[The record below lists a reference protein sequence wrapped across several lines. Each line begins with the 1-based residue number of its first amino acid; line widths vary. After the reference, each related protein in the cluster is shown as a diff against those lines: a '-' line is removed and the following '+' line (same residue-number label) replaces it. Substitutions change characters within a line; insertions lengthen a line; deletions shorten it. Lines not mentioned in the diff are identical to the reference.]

1 MFGLDG
7 GVYGLLLN
15 LVESLLD
22 SIINDFAHWFSS
34 THFIDTYL
42 LGTFDLSRLPAGPVT
57 GNPAI
62 VGMHRVTVAIAD
74 ALLVLVF
81 TWAFLRSQWER
92 SFRAHY
98 TLKTMLPRAM
108 AAVVLAHFSL
118 PLAQM
123 AIDINNA
130 LVHAAWSADVMGG
143 SAQTG
148 WVFRLLD
155 PRAYPS
161 GQVAGSFVQLA
172 LHLVLLVMILILA
185 LTYVV
190 RFALLSIL
198 LVVAPLAA
206 LCIILPETKSYARGW
221 IRLFEVTVFMQF
233 AQVLVLRLA
242 SAFITEQHDNL
253 MQILYGL
260 AILYLVIKV
269 PGLMNASAHL
279 ELKTEHLAHKAWKDA
294 AKLAAHARAGGAP
307 RPAHA

>member
-1 MFGLDG
+1 
-7 GVYGLLLN
+7 VYDLLLK

-22 SIINDFAHWFSS
+22 AIIKDFANWFSS
-34 THFIDTYL
+34 THFVETYL
-42 LGTFDLSRLPAGPVT
+42 LGTFDLSRLPAGPLT

-74 ALLVLVF
+74 ALLVLIF

-98 TLKTMLPRAM
+98 TLKTMLPRVM
-108 AAVVLAHFSL
+108 AAIVLAHFSL
-118 PLAQM
+118 GLSQM

-130 LVHAAWSADVMGG
+130 LVHAVWSADVVG
-143 SAQTG
+143 SSHQTDWLVG
-148 WVFRLLD
+148 LLN
-155 PRAYPS
+155 PRAPS
-161 GQVAGSFVQLA
+161 VHVASSFVQLV
-172 LHLVLLVMILILA
+172 LHMVLVVMILILA

-190 RFALLSIL
+190 RFALLAIL

-206 LCIILPETKSYARGW
+206 LCMILPETKSYARAW

-242 SAFITEQHDNL
+242 SAFITEQQDNV
-253 MQILYGL
+253 MQTLYGL

-269 PGLMNASAHL
+269 PGLMSASAHM
-279 ELKTEHLAHKAWKDA
+279 ELKGERLAHHAWKEG
-294 AKLAAHARAGGAP
+294 AKAVAHARTSGAA
-307 RPAHA
+307 RPAAA

>member
-1 MFGLDG
+1 MYD
-7 GVYGLLLN
+7 LLLK

-22 SIINDFAHWFSS
+22 AIIKDFANWFSS
-34 THFIDTYL
+34 THFVETYL

-98 TLKTMLPRAM
+98 TLKTMLPRVM
-108 AAVVLAHFSL
+108 AAIVMAHFSL

-130 LVHAAWSADVMGG
+130 LVHAVWSADVTG
-143 SAQTG
+143 SAHQTDWLVG
-148 WVFRLLD
+148 LLN
-155 PRAYPS
+155 PISYARAPS
-161 GQVAGSFVQLA
+161 VHVASSFVQLA
-172 LHLVLLVMILILA
+172 LHMVLVVMILILA

-190 RFALLSIL
+190 RFALLAIL

-206 LCIILPETKSYARGW
+206 LCMILPETKSYARAW

-242 SAFITEQHDNL
+242 SAFITEQQDNV
-253 MQILYGL
+253 MQTLYGL

-269 PGLMNASAHL
+269 PGLMSASAHM
-279 ELKTEHLAHKAWKDA
+279 ELKAEHLAHHAWKEG
-294 AKLAAHARAGGAP
+294 AKALAHARTSGAA
-307 RPAHA
+307 RPAAA

>member
-1 MFGLDG
+1 MYD
-7 GVYGLLLN
+7 LLLK

-22 SIINDFAHWFSS
+22 AIIKDFANWFSS
-34 THFIDTYL
+34 TGFVETYL

-74 ALLVLVF
+74 ALLILIF

-108 AAVVLAHFSL
+108 AAIVLAHFSL
-118 PLAQM
+118 ALSQM

-130 LVHAAWSADVMGG
+130 LVHAVWSADVTG
-143 SAQTG
+143 SSHQTDWLVG
-148 WVFRLLD
+148 LLN
-155 PRAYPS
+155 PVSYTRMPS
-161 GQVAGSFVQLA
+161 VHVASGFLQLA
-172 LHLVLLVMILILA
+172 LHMVLVVMILILA

-190 RFALLSIL
+190 RFALLAIL

-206 LCIILPETKSYARGW
+206 LCMILPETKSYARAW
-221 IRLFEVTVFMQF
+221 VRLFEVTVFMQF
-233 AQVLVLRLA
+233 AQVLLLRLA
-242 SAFITEQHDNL
+242 SAFVTEQQDNV
-253 MQILYGL
+253 MQTLYGL

-269 PGLMNASAHL
+269 PGLMSASAHM
-279 ELKTEHLAHKAWKDA
+279 ELKAERLAHHAWKEG
-294 AKLAAHARAGGAP
+294 AKAVSHARTSGAA
-307 RPAHA
+307 RQAAA

>member
-1 MFGLDG
+1 MYD
-7 GVYGLLLN
+7 LLLK

-22 SIINDFAHWFSS
+22 AIIKDFANWFSS
-34 THFIDTYL
+34 THFVETYL

-57 GNPAI
+57 GNTAI

-98 TLKTMLPRAM
+98 TLKTMLPRVM
-108 AAVVLAHFSL
+108 AAIVMAHFSL

-130 LVHAAWSADVMGG
+130 LVHAVWSAEVTG
-143 SAQTG
+143 SAHQTDWLVG
-148 WVFRLLD
+148 LLN
-155 PRAYPS
+155 PISYARAPS
-161 GQVAGSFVQLA
+161 VHVASSFVQLA
-172 LHLVLLVMILILA
+172 LHMVLVVMILILA

-190 RFALLSIL
+190 RFALLAIL

-206 LCIILPETKSYARGW
+206 LSMILPETKSYARAW
-221 IRLFEVTVFMQF
+221 VRLFEVTVFMQF

-242 SAFITEQHDNL
+242 SAFITEQQDNV
-253 MQILYGL
+253 MQTLYGL

-269 PGLMNASAHL
+269 PGLMSASGHM
-279 ELKTEHLAHKAWKDA
+279 ELKAERLAHHAWKEG
-294 AKLAAHARAGGAP
+294 AKAVAHARTGGAA
-307 RPAHA
+307 RPAAA